1 MGGQCNNDT
10 YFTYFRK
17 DLAKQIKQYY
27 DIIAWEMLDFV
38 DIPASLAFRLSDD
51 DVGAVLVC
59 IDAKNNLKRLK
70 LTHCF
75 NVVGTGLGPL
85 RRSTVFEYLDLELVR
100 EFEEPW
106 LRVGDSE
113 KRQFDEIKPC
123 EGPVF
128 DIVEDILRE
137 EGNSFRRFQYPY
149 KWYNNAAEPD
159 AKKRL
164 YEGNKIMRAERFDQF
179 VSDHNAVLNKFTC
192 CLHFGCDDD
201 DMTSFCNKLEEGDNP
216 EDDANIC
223 IGCGTAQ
230 YSFCGHCNQILCLCN
245 DCCHTNECMVCN
257 VRYCPSC
264 CKDHGLAEVTYCDD
278 AMNCEPYCSLCRLE
292 SCKNDNDCGGC
303 RKLIF
308 DALLEEYNAKQALV
322 DAQWMEIDR
331 LRGNNN
337 NC

>member
-27 DIIAWEMLDFV
+27 DSAWEMLDFV

-51 DVGAVLVC
+51 DVGAVLMC

-75 NVVGTGLGPL
+75 NVVGTGLDPL
-85 RRSTVFEYLDLELVR
+85 RRSTALEYLDLELVR
-100 EFEEPW
+100 EFW

-113 KRQFDEIKPC
+113 KRQFDEIKLC

-128 DIVEDILRE
+128 DILEDILRG

-164 YEGNKIMRAERFDQF
+164 YEGNKIMRAERLISLLVIIMQF
-179 VSDHNAVLNKFTC
+179 
-192 CLHFGCDDD
+192 
-201 DMTSFCNKLEEGDNP
+201 
-216 EDDANIC
+216 
-223 IGCGTAQ
+223 
-230 YSFCGHCNQILCLCN
+230 
-245 DCCHTNECMVCN
+245 
-257 VRYCPSC
+257 
-264 CKDHGLAEVTYCDD
+264 
-278 AMNCEPYCSLCRLE
+278 
-292 SCKNDNDCGGC
+292 
-303 RKLIF
+303 
-308 DALLEEYNAKQALV
+308 
-322 DAQWMEIDR
+322 
-331 LRGNNN
+331 
-337 NC
+337 